1 MVMMKI
7 DRTWPLS
14 PAEQLKAQ
22 LRLAIRTG
30 MLRAHHALPT
40 VKVLAAELA
49 LNPNT
54 IAAVYR
60 GLGREGLIT
69 HHRRGGTRVAPGPF
83 SRHRGEREL
92 LALADRFIRSAQK
105 HQRSGAD
112 ALRLIAGRWQRAG
125 LPAGPDAAQYPLY
138 AFLQDHDY
146 DQA

>member
-7 DRTWPLS
+7 DRSWPLS

-30 MLRAHHALPT
+30 SYRAHHTLPT
-40 VKVLAAELA
+40 VKDLAARLS

-60 GLGREGLIT
+60 DLGREGLIT

-83 SRHRGEREL
+83 PRGRGEREL
-92 LALADRFIRSAQK
+92 LALADRFIRFAQK
-105 HQRSGAD
+105 HQRSGAE
-112 ALRLIAGRWQRAG
+112 ALRLIAGRWQTAG
-125 LPAGPDAAQYPLY
+125 LPALPDAGRYPFY
-138 AFLQDHDY
+138 ALLQDHDY

>member
-7 DRTWPLS
+7 DRTWPLP
-14 PAEQLKAQ
+14 PAEQLKSQ

-30 MLRAHHALPT
+30 TFRAHHTLPT
-40 VKVLAAELA
+40 VKALAAELA

-54 IAAVYR
+54 VAAVYR
-60 GLGREGLIT
+60 DLGREGLIT

-83 SRHRGEREL
+83 PRARGEREL
-92 LALADRFIRSAQK
+92 LALADRFIRFAQK
-105 HQRSGAD
+105 HQHSGAD
-112 ALRLIAGRWQRAG
+112 VLRLIAGRWRTAG
-125 LPAGPDAAQYPLY
+125 LPAYPDAGRYPLY